1 MDNLSFLAL
10 ARPGPRIASTL
21 GYVAAEDGPPV
32 TAGMTLHLDA
42 SNTGSITAVSGEMT
56 VWADLSGN
64 GYDFTAE
71 TVGQRP
77 EYGATTQNGI
87 VVPSFD
93 GTMML
98 ARAGATVVNQT
109 DGSHTVVAIGNAT
122 DVAGQHNILNG
133 DDENHPRMP
142 QYLRIITSTL
152 QSIVFQGTNP
162 YTSTSGTVTTGL
174 HTWSV
179 IATETSVQSF
189 YDGTGSTSAS
199 IPAGTLNIGEDRMS
213 VGGRPMTSAGGGTPN
228 YKGTI
233 YEILMY
239 NVALSTGELASVES
253 YLTTKWS

>member
-1 MDNLSFLAL
+1 MDNLSFRAL
-10 ARPGPRIASTL
+10 ASPGPRIASTL
-21 GYVAAEDGPPV
+21 GYVAAEGGPPV

-42 SNTGSITAVSGEMT
+42 SNTASITSASGEMT

-64 GYDFTAE
+64 GHDFSAE

-109 DGSHTVVAIGNAT
+109 DGSHTVVVIGNSTAIT
-122 DVAGQHNILNG
+122 GQHNIFSG
-133 DDENHPRMP
+133 DDESHPRMP

-152 QSIVFQGTNP
+152 QSIVFQGSNP

-174 HTWSV
+174 HTWSA

-189 YDGTGSTSAS
+189 YDGTGSTSTS
-199 IPAGTLNIGEDRMS
+199 IPAGTLNIGEDRMA
-213 VGGRPMTSAGGGTPN
+213 VAGQPKTSSGGGAPN
-228 YKGTI
+228 YEGTI
-233 YEILMY
+233 FEVLMY
-239 NVALSTGELASVES
+239 NTALSTGDLASVES
-253 YLTTKWS
+253 YLTTKWT